1 MTVFDQIAEELR
13 TLAGDGSMEW
23 AAGPIRT
30 ETLLDAATV
39 IEYLDGALRKA
50 CDEREHLRDSVAYWQ
65 RMYEE
70 QIGVR
75 R

>member
-23 AAGPIRT
+23 TSGPIRT
-30 ETLLDAATV
+30 ETLSDAATA
-39 IEYLDGALRKA
+39 IEYLAGALRKA
-50 CDEREHLRDSVAYWQ
+50 CDENDQLRKAVAYWQ

>member
-1 MTVFDQIAEELR
+1 MTAFDQIAEELR

-30 ETLLDAATV
+30 EMLSDAATA
-39 IEYLDGALRKA
+39 IEYLAGALRKA
-50 CDEREHLRDSVAYWQ
+50 EGERDQMRDAVAYWQ

>member
-23 AAGPIRT
+23 TAGPIRT

>member
-1 MTVFDQIAEELR
+1 MTAFDQIAEELR

-23 AAGPIRT
+23 TAGPIRT
-30 ETLLDAATV
+30 ETLSDAATV
-39 IEYLDGALRKA
+39 IEYLAGALRKTSI
-50 CDEREHLRDSVAYWQ
+50 ERDQWRDAADYWR

>member
-13 TLAGDGSMEW
+13 TLAGDGSIEW
-23 AAGPIRT
+23 TAGPIRT
-30 ETLLDAATV
+30 ETLSDAATA

-50 CDEREHLRDSVAYWQ
+50 CDERDQLRESVGYWQ

>member
-1 MTVFDQIAEELR
+1 MSAFDQIAEELR

-23 AAGPIRT
+23 TAGPIRT
-30 ETLLDAATV
+30 ETLSDAATV
-39 IEYLDGALRKA
+39 IEYLAGALRKA
-50 CDEREHLRDSVAYWQ
+50 DDERDHLRDAVAYWQ

>member
-13 TLAGDGSMEW
+13 TLAGDGGIEW
-23 AAGPIRT
+23 TAGPIRT
-30 ETLLDAATV
+30 ETLLDAATA
-39 IEYLDGALRKA
+39 IEYLAGALRKVG
-50 CDEREHLRDSVAYWQ
+50 DERDQLRDAVGYWQ

>member
-13 TLAGDGSMEW
+13 TLAGDSSMEW
-23 AAGPIRT
+23 TAGPIRT
-30 ETLLDAATV
+30 ETLSDAATV
-39 IEYLDGALRKA
+39 IEYLAGALRKVG
-50 CDEREHLRDSVAYWQ
+50 DERDHLRDAVAYWR

>member
-1 MTVFDQIAEELR
+1 MSAFDQIAEELR

-23 AAGPIRT
+23 TAAPIRT
-30 ETLLDAATV
+30 ETLTDAATA
-39 IEYLDGALRKA
+39 IEYLAGALSKA
-50 CDEREHLRDSVAYWQ
+50 CGERDQLEQAVAYWQ